1 MHLLSKLVSGSSKQ
15 KQEVP
20 RTWTGTNVENAVYK
34 AIYDILTD
42 FINHLAVEIK
52 LIKKEIAKTTEESE
66 LYEKRQCLEERGQTI
81 AFSKE
86 LQKTVL
92 EMRKK
97 VTDSAWSDA
106 DKDFEIE
113 VSKSQPETEPMTAS

>member
-1 MHLLSKLVSGSSKQ
+1 MQTRK
-15 KQEVP
+15 VP
-20 RTWTGTNVENAVYK
+20 RTWTGINIENAVYK